1 MIMENKHTKQEL
13 ERLMSLSLD
22 EKIQLSYARITE
34 WYNAFNGNVYVSFSG
49 GKDSTV
55 LLHLVRQI
63 YPDVK
68 AVFSDTGL
76 EYPEIKAFVKSKDN
90 VEIVRPEKVF
100 TKVITEWGYPLI
112 SKNVSNLIYTARRI
126 VDDNTKTE
134 GLKFQRSKLLGTSK
148 IDETKWW
155 ELSLL
160 PIPISAKCCSIMKK
174 KPMHLYGKQNGCYP
188 IIGTLTSESKL
199 RTDAWLKNGC
209 NSFDGENPS
218 STPLSFWTEQ
228 DILKYILKYHIEICP
243 LYGEV
248 VFDGEEYSTT
258 ELNRTG
264 CVYCLYGMHL
274 ERGETRFQKL
284 QKTHPKLYDWC
295 LGGGQW
301 IDNPSYNELA
311 PKYDEDWLNWNP
323 KQILV
328 PSKEGLGYKQL
339 FDMVN
344 QMYGKHFYRYD

>member
-1 MIMENKHTKQEL
+1 METKHTKEEL
-13 ERLMSLSLD
+13 DRLSALPLD

-63 YPDVK
+63 YPNVK

-76 EYPEIKAFVKSKDN
+76 EYPEIKTFVKSKEN
-90 VEIVRPEKVF
+90 VEIVRPDQVF
-100 TKVITEWGYPLI
+100 DKVITNWGYPLI
-112 SKNVSNLIYTARRI
+112 SKNVSNLIHLTRRI
-126 VDDNTKTE
+126 VDDTTRSDN
-134 GLKFQRSKLLGTSK
+134 LLVQRAKLLGTCK

-174 KPMHLYGKQNGCYP
+174 KPMHTYDRKTGCHPY
-188 IIGTLTSESKL
+188 IGTLASESKL
-199 RTDAWLKNGC
+199 RTDAWLKHGC
-209 NSFDGENPS
+209 NAFNGDNPS
-218 STPLSFWTEQ
+218 SQPLSFWTNQ
-228 DILKYILKYHIEICP
+228 DILQYISEHNVDICP
-243 LYGEV
+243 VYGDV
-248 VFDGEEYSTT
+248 IFDGEKYSTT

-264 CVYCLYGMHL
+264 CVFCLYGMHL

-284 QKTHPKLYDWC
+284 ARTHPRLYEYC

-301 IDNPSYNELA
+301 IDNPNYDEFA
-311 PKYDEDWLNWNP
+311 PKYDGDWLNWNP

-328 PSKEGLGYKQL
+328 PSKKGLGYKQL

-344 QMYGKHFYRYD
+344 KMYGQHFYRYD